1 MIQEVEIEKPAE
13 INFILGQT
21 HFIKSVEDLYEAM
34 VWAKSLLTR
43 HEGDGHLI
51 NVTSSP
57 YTDNQVTCCFA
68 KPESIAEH
76 CGEYMDTA
84 SEAVVAAVLEYLNGE

>member
-1 MIQEVEIEKPAE
+1 MEIKMNTDTRKKYDVLPCS
-13 INFILGQT
+13 
-21 HFIKSVEDLYEAM
+21 IKEDLYEAM